1 MLFNRKKNSVQNSI
15 TKLIYKNKCYTDK
28 ESIAKQLNTHFV
40 NVGRK
45 LAEKLPQTDENP
57 NKYSTKS
64 FLNSFMFRG
73 ITAEEVHDTIMN
85 IKLNKSTIGVPRK
98 CIKLAC
104 DHISEPLTMIFNQS
118 LLQGIVPNILKVSKV
133 TPIHKGG
140 NAAEP
145 TNYRPISTLSTFT
158 QIYEKLIYK
167 QLINYIEKQ
176 NILYEFQFGFR
187 KGHSTG
193 LAIAE
198 ITDNLKRAID
208 NNLYTCGV
216 FLDLS
221 KAFDTVNHA
230 ILLKK
235 LEKYGIRGLPLKW
248 FHDYLDNRKQYVSLG
263 NVESQLQAITCG
275 IPQGSTLGPLLF
287 LLYINDLPNCS
298 DQLKFKIFADDT
310 NVFATANDLKSLEQT
325 MNSELAKVKEWC
337 DINKLS
343 INMTKTNFMIVKSKR
358 KRDAPINIEIK
369 GKDGES
375 RLLERKNCIKY
386 LGVMIDDSICWKHH
400 IAYVCSRIARNTG
413 IISKLR
419 HYLSI
424 KQLTQIYYNLIY
436 PYISYAIIAWGSAY
450 KTNIQKVQTKQNH
463 IARMIFFATLYG
475 KETESAKPFLNLLD
489 IPTVQNVFQLHV
501 LKFMHSWHNGI
512 LPGIFKDMFKYAKS
526 VHNYNTRYASN
537 ENLYKSR
544 VKTNIGKQTIS
555 FIATDIWSKVPTEL
569 KLLNAFSFNKK
580 VKKYLL
586 RKQLEE

>member
-187 KGHSTG
+187 KGQSTG

-400 IAYVCSRIARNTG
+400 IPYICSRIVPNTV